1 MLQPH
6 RENTHRMNDKT
17 IKPTSLQI
25 PDNLS
30 TETAEALFLFLS
42 DIVGA
47 LWATYERPLVERI
60 IRQEEA
66 DANDRARELA
76 NREDIDEIFDDPIP
90 F

>member
-1 MLQPH
+1 MK
-6 RENTHRMNDKT
+6 RNA
-17 IKPTSLQI
+17 IKPRSLQI

-30 TETAEALFLFLS
+30 VETADALFLFLS
-42 DIVGA
+42 DIVEA
-47 LWATYERPLVERI
+47 VWATYERPLVERI

-76 NREDIDEIFDDPIP
+76 NCEDIDENFDDPIP